1 MKLGGTTKLFV
12 LLDFSN
18 RTFIYALVAHDGKS
32 SGLKI
37 SRERGSIPPQ
47 GTIKI
52 LKGETIMKAIVDYN
66 LIALTQVIVSA
77 FTFRF
82 FPSGK

>member
-1 MKLGGTTKLFV
+1 MTARAEDRK
-12 LLDFSN
+12 S
-18 RTFIYALVAHDGKS
+18 VAKG
-32 SGLKI
+32 
-37 SRERGSIPPQ
+37 GSIPPQ
-47 GTIKI
+47 GTIKF
-52 LKGETIMKAIVDYN
+52 LKGETIMKSIVDYN